1 MLQRLRPCEPI
12 AMMMVL
18 PVKQLSRHHRENP
31 HPSSL
36 TSPRRSANVTAMH
49 ILLVEDDPAMQTSLQ
64 RALARRGI
72 HVSLCADG
80 LQAIAQWQTL
90 QPDVMVLDL
99 SLPGRDGLEVLTA
112 LRALHATTPVLI
124 LTARSTVGDR
134 VLGLNA
140 GADDYLSKPFD
151 LDELEAR
158 LRALERRAH
167 GGGNQAHQPAP
178 HTSFG
183 TLRLDAASGAIYHL
197 GLPMD
202 FTPRERALM
211 QALLAR
217 PGQAIAKERLY
228 DLVFPGEVDVKYEA
242 IEVVVYRLRKKLSG
256 TGMDLVTL
264 RGLGY
269 LLKPTP
275 AGAAA

>member
-1 MLQRLRPCEPI
+1 MQNIPHNKILHGMLSIVCNDLLFIHFHDDLLFLAVEI
-12 AMMMVL
+12 NL
-18 PVKQLSRHHRENP
+18 NS
-31 HPSSL
+31 
-36 TSPRRSANVTAMH
+36 VTFF
-49 ILLVEDDPAMQTSLQ
+49 
-64 RALARRGI
+64 
-72 HVSLCADG
+72 
-80 LQAIAQWQTL
+80 
-90 QPDVMVLDL
+90 
-99 SLPGRDGLEVLTA
+99 
-112 LRALHATTPVLI
+112 
-124 LTARSTVGDR
+124 
-134 VLGLNA
+134 NA
-140 GADDYLSKPFD
+140 GADDYLAKPFD

-158 LRALERRAH
+158 LRALERRAQ
-167 GGGNQAHQPAP
+167 GGGNQAHQPAH

-242 IEVVVYRLRKKLSG
+242 IEVVVYRLRKKLFG